1 VFSLPIL
8 AVHLGFVA
16 CTTPKA
22 QPTETGLTE
31 TRVSHQGQDWVVVR
45 IDLRKNELLL
55 EGIGEQ
61 PNSLNDLGPHR
72 VAMNAGMYM
81 SDLSPV
87 GLYISQGVEHA
98 PLELGPG
105 GGGNF
110 FLKPN
115 GVFSIAQDGAAVTE
129 STAWAASPR
138 PGTVMATQSGP
149 LLVQAGVIHPELN
162 AASTSTYTRNGICAP
177 DPNTALLFI
186 SLRPVSLWRAAS
198 FARDGLGCQDA
209 LYLDGGVSML
219 STESGVLGKRG
230 GAWGGLLIVR

>member
-1 VFSLPIL
+1 MPSLSIL
-8 AVHLGFVA
+8 AAHLGFVA
-16 CTTPKA
+16 CISPSA
-22 QPTETGLTE
+22 QPVDSGLTE
-31 TRVSHQGQDWVVVR
+31 TRVSHEGQDWVVVR
-45 IDLRKNELLL
+45 VDLRKNSLLL

-61 PNSLNDLGPHR
+61 PNRLQDLGPHR
-72 VAMNAGMYM
+72 VAMNAGMYL
-81 SDLSPV
+81 SDLTPV
-87 GLYISQGVEHA
+87 GLYISEGVEHA

-115 GVFSIAQDGAAVTE
+115 GVFSIAKDGAAVTE
-129 STAWAASPR
+129 SKAWAASPR
-138 PGTVMATQSGP
+138 ADTEIATQSGP

-162 AASTSTYTRNGICAP
+162 PASTSTFTRNGICAP
-177 DPNTALLFI
+177 DENTALLFI

-219 STESGVLGKRG
+219 STERGVIGKRS